1 MMGFNHV
8 SCGLIA
14 GLATL
19 PLAPVSGAAE
29 QTAWVLA
36 FGGASLLPDLDT
48 TGSTAAR
55 MWGPPTRL
63 LGAAIGTLARGH
75 RQGTHDLVL
84 APLVAGLVVLLAT
97 LHPLTLGLVL
107 ALTTG
112 LALRG
117 LALAGM
123 GRFGATSNL
132 LISVSTAWWLVTHG
146 AQNVHALALVIAGGV
161 LVHILGDLPTREGV
175 PVPLAWLFGVRRRI
189 GLDLFRVN
197 SPLEHLV
204 VAPALSLLGLVLLSQ
219 QTGIHDIDTLLAWF
233 DGLVDQL
240 PLTATRR

>member
-1 MMGFNHV
+1 MGYNHV
-8 SCGLIA
+8 SCGVIA

-19 PLAPVSGAAE
+19 PVAPVHGPAA

-55 MWGPPTRL
+55 MWGPPTQL
-63 LGAAIGTLARGH
+63 LGAALGAIARGH

-84 APLVAGLVVLLAT
+84 APVAAGLLVLLAT
-97 LHPLTLGLVL
+97 LHPLTLGIVL

-117 LALAGM
+117 LALSGAGRI
-123 GRFGATSNL
+123 GTTTNV
-132 LISVSTAWWLVTHG
+132 LISVATAWWLVTHG
-146 AQNVHALALVIAGGV
+146 VQDVHALALVVAGGV

-175 PVPLAWLFGVRRRI
+175 PVPIAWMFGVRHRI

-197 SPLEHLV
+197 SSLEHFL
-204 VAPALSLLGLVLLSQ
+204 VAPALSLIGLWLLSSHL
-219 QTGIHDIDTLLAWF
+219 GIHDVDTLMAWF
-233 DGLVDQL
+233 EDIVDQL
-240 PLTATRR
+240 PLPTAAR

>member
-1 MMGFNHV
+1 MGYNHV
-8 SCGLIA
+8 SCGVIA
-14 GLATL
+14 GLVTL
-19 PLAPVSGAAE
+19 PVAPVHGPAA

-55 MWGPPTRL
+55 MWGPPTQL
-63 LGAAIGTLARGH
+63 LGAALGTIARGH

-84 APLVAGLVVLLAT
+84 APAVAGLLVLLASF
-97 LHPLTLGLVL
+97 HPLTLGIVL

-117 LALAGM
+117 LSLSGAGRI
-123 GRFGATSNL
+123 GTTTNV
-132 LISVSTAWWLVTHG
+132 LISATTAWWLVTHG
-146 AQNVHALALVIAGGV
+146 AQDVRALPLVIAGGV

-175 PVPLAWLFGVRRRI
+175 PVPVAWLFGVHRRI

-197 SPLEHLV
+197 SPLEHFV

-219 QTGIHDIDTLLAWF
+219 QAGIHDIDTILAWV

-240 PLTATRR
+240 PLAATTR